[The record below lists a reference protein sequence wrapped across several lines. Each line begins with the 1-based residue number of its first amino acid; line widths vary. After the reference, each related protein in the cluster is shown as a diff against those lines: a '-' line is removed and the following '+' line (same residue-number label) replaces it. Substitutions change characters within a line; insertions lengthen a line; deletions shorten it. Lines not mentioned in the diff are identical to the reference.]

1 MAKKHLLIFL
11 VPTVYYCTHFIIL
24 QTGDFKTIINETS
37 ENNNNNNNKTTT
49 HTMISNQYYSSSHH
63 QMRTATTI
71 NCKRSSILRSKEL
84 VEIGSCW
91 PRILVLSDD
100 EQESVERCHRTRQR
114 TRQRKTSSFFKSID
128 SNPIKV
134 SRRVKHRRVVS
145 CSSPILC
152 SQIAPLSSTAT
163 LDLTFISIDQNTSP
177 SCWKPLSSHS
187 TQSSYTVVKTSSL
200 TGRPVNDTS
209 HHLLHDDDRSV
220 GSSGIR

>member
-1 MAKKHLLIFL
+1 
-11 VPTVYYCTHFIIL
+11 
-24 QTGDFKTIINETS
+24 
-37 ENNNNNNNKTTT
+37 
-49 HTMISNQYYSSSHH
+49 MISNQYYSPSLH
-63 QMRTATTI
+63 QMRTTSTI

-100 EQESVERCHRTRQR
+100 KQQSVERRHRTRQR
-114 TRQRKTSSFFKSID
+114 TRMAISSFKSTD

-152 SQIAPLSSTAT
+152 SQIAPLSPSAT
-163 LDLTFISIDQNTSP
+163 LDLTFISIDQNASP

-187 TQSSYTVVKTSSL
+187 TQSSSTVVKTSSL
-200 TGRPVNDTS
+200 TGRPVNGTS
-209 HHLLHDDDRSV
+209 HHLLHDDDKSV